1 MSVVLVSKS
10 AVKSYEKLVNQN
22 YATLFLYCMPFRT
35 PLFSLKNILFL
46 SYSFKCMILISFIA
60 DDHAEASVNLN
71 KDTFSEDVEKTP
83 HLVMFYAPWYV
94 FNLSES
100 DTFLF
105 QESQSSV

>member
-1 MSVVLVSKS
+1 
-10 AVKSYEKLVNQN
+10 
-22 YATLFLYCMPFRT
+22 
-35 PLFSLKNILFL
+35 
-46 SYSFKCMILISFIA
+46 MILISFIA
-60 DDHAEASVNLN
+60 DDHAEASVNFN

-94 FNLSES
+94 FNPSES